1 MVAGLA
7 LATGQPVGHLLDL
20 LGTDR
25 RWPAVFDAMHR
36 MQVERNEAIQAAE
49 VQRKREA
56 AVAAAK
62 KRYG

>member
-20 LGTDR
+20 LGVDR
-25 RWPAVFDAMHR
+25 RWPAVFDSMYR
-36 MQVERNEAIQAAE
+36 MQQERNEAVEAAE
-49 VQRKREA
+49 AQRRREA
-56 AVAAAK
+56 ALAEAK